1 MAFADNT
8 HQRLLLEQLNEKG
21 FSLDP
26 KILAQIET
34 LSALLDFSPDALKL
48 PSAAD
53 AATSGMT
60 AAVAQDIEFTV
71 NEWGLVLIIREPAV
85 KYLQGGG
92 TLTAATLTE
101 IAAAASIAIPVAGV
115 AIGAVCGIYAFVIS
129 AYLGVITMVDEGKGV
144 YITESWGQIVAAIL
158 LPAFAGTILLPV
170 VGPIK

>member
-8 HQRLLLEQLNEKG
+8 HQQLLLEQLNEKG

-48 PSAAD
+48 PSVAGT
-53 AATSGMT
+53 ATSGMT

-170 VGPIK
+170 VGAIK

>member
-8 HQRLLLEQLNEKG
+8 HQLRLLEQLNEKG
-21 FSLDP
+21 FSLDR

-34 LSALLDFSPDALKL
+34 LSVLLDFNPETLKV
-48 PSAAD
+48 PGAAG
-53 AATSGMT
+53 AAKSRMPE
-60 AAVAQDIEFTV
+60 AVAQDIEFTV
-71 NEWGLVLIIREPAV
+71 NEWGLVLIIREPAI

-92 TLTAATLTE
+92 TLSAATLTE
-101 IAAAASIAIPVAGV
+101 IAAAASVVIPVAGV
-115 AIGAVCGIYAFVIS
+115 AIGAVCGIYAFVVS
-129 AYLGVITMVDEGKGV
+129 AYLGVITMVDAGKGV